1 MSRYLR
7 PWVLLLAI
15 AFARAAVAAELIP
28 AVTSWLA
35 TQTKVQTW
43 SADFV
48 QTRSLKSLTQPL
60 TSPGH
65 IWFAAPNDL
74 RWELGSPPQ
83 TIAVRARAELTILY
97 PRLKRVERFS
107 LAGGTQM
114 GPWRDA
120 LDLLEATFPR
130 SETELRNQYNIVS
143 QTVTNH
149 TCELVLEPKS
159 LSARGMIPEFRIN
172 FNTENSSL
180 LWTQL
185 KFQDGSSLRN
195 DFKEQVLNPK
205 VDPTLFDPAIPADYK
220 VVEPLKK

>member
-1 MSRYLR
+1 
-7 PWVLLLAI
+7 
-15 AFARAAVAAELIP
+15 
-28 AVTSWLA
+28 
-35 TQTKVQTW
+35 
-43 SADFV
+43 
-48 QTRSLKSLTQPL
+48 
-60 TSPGH
+60 
-65 IWFAAPNDL
+65 
-74 RWELGSPPQ
+74 
-83 TIAVRARAELTILY
+83 
-97 PRLKRVERFS
+97 
-107 LAGGTQM
+107 M

-220 VVEPLKK
+220 VVEPLKKSAK